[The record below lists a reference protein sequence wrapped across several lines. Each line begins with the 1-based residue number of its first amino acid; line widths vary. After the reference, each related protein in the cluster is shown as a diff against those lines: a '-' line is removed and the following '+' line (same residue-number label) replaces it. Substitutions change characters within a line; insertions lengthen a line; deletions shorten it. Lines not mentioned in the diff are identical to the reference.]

1 MTLAAIDFQ
10 LLANAGFPPMRFQPG
25 DAIFEEGSPGDTMFV
40 IRSGEV
46 VIERGGKVME
56 IVPPGGIFGEMA
68 LIDDVPRMAYAAATD
83 VTTAILVTRQMLEEK
98 MSKADPFLRGLITI
112 FANNLRSLAQRTII
126 DDSPNDPQDRDQE
139 PSSTSS

>member
-46 VIERGGKVME
+46 VIERSGKVME

-68 LIDDVPRMAYAAATD
+68 LIDGAPRSATARAKTECE
-83 VTTAILVTRQMLEEK
+83 VAPITEKSFLFLVHETPFFAIAVMRTL
-98 MSKADPFLRGLITI
+98 ADRLRRLNERI
-112 FANNLRSLAQRTII
+112 
-126 DDSPNDPQDRDQE
+126 
-139 PSSTSS
+139 